1 MIISI
6 KNVVKRYKDLVALDN
21 FSLDIEKGEI
31 LGLLGPNGSGKT
43 TLINCMLAL
52 LSHNSGNIEI
62 FDREMT
68 PNRLD
73 AKARIG
79 LVPQE
84 IAVFETLTVR
94 ENVDYFCS
102 LYIKDSAK
110 RKILVNEAIKFV
122 ELEKFEKFTP
132 KKLSGGLLRRLNLA
146 CGIAHKPDI
155 LLLDEPTVAVDA
167 QARNFI
173 LNGLKELNK
182 QGVTIIYTTHY
193 LEEVEELCTKI
204 VIMDKGKK
212 LAEGTKE
219 DLKNSINTREI
230 IKIKPIDDKR
240 DFSKDFEGLN
250 NILSVKKENDEYIL
264 DFSGHNNNLSYVV
277 EFLSNNKIAYSYLH
291 NQEPSLNEVFLALT
305 GKELRE

>member
-264 DFSGHNNNLSYVV
+264 DFSGHNNLSYVV

>member
-52 LSHNSGNIEI
+52 LAHNSGNIEV

-230 IKIKPIDDKR
+230 IKIKPIDVKR

>member
-102 LYIKDSAK
+102 LYIKNSAK

-277 EFLSNNKIAYSYLH
+277 EFLSNNKIAYFYLH

>member
-102 LYIKDSAK
+102 LYIKNSAK